1 MNLKLAIEARQYCPL
16 LALQLSDIHE
26 IYMHQDTG
34 KTATG
39 THTPHT
45 PTHTTATSTTKN
57 LIFHNWL
64 NLNQNHT

>member
-57 LIFHNWL
+57 
-64 NLNQNHT
+64 